1 MRTLYY
7 DLPIFIALSSG
18 KPSSVVDF
26 FFLNDFKSLSS
37 VSMLSKKSSA
47 RDFFG
52 WSIIGAGLESLF
64 FILISSS
71 FCLVVESII
80 DLLKL
85 YQLLCLFNPSTS
97 FLIL

>member
-7 DLPIFIALSSG
+7 DLPILIALSSG

-26 FFLNDFKSLSS
+26 FFLNDFKSFSS

-52 WSIIGAGLESLF
+52 WSVIAGLEFLF
-64 FILISSS
+64 FILISSL

-80 DLLKL
+80 ELTNIVSIAI
-85 YQLLCLFNPSTS
+85 LF
-97 FLIL
+97 